1 MDFFSSFASAIVL
14 VLAGLCLLLI
24 VMVQAMQV
32 SKLRVRINQ
41 LTGGVEGGDLEAILG
56 EHLETVHQVGRDL
69 DELTARM
76 AFVESS
82 ARHHFAKGG
91 LIRFNPFS
99 DTGGNQSFVL
109 ALLDES
115 DDGVV
120 ISSLHSRTGT
130 RIYAKGVAGGKA
142 DTSLSVEEQEA
153 IDTARSKRTARP
165 AAPARSAAA
174 QRQAAASVA
183 GASPAA
189 VAAPA
194 PVAVEAKPVKPA
206 KAAPVPAPA
215 PAPAPEAEP
224 APVEAAAP
232 APAPVAQTGDS
243 GNETSEGSIA
253 SRTKGADNS
262 QQKPKDMASA
272 EASTEADPDKVDRK
286 PGQRPR

>member
-1 MDFFSSFASAIVL
+1 MDFFSSYASAIVL
-14 VLAGLCLLLI
+14 VLAGLCLLMI
-24 VMVQAMQV
+24 VMVQTMQV
-32 SKLRVRINQ
+32 NKLRVRIDH

-82 ARHHFAKGG
+82 ARHHFAKEG
-91 LIRFNPFS
+91 LIRFNPFA
-99 DTGGNQSFVL
+99 DTGGNQSFAL

-142 DTSLSVEEQEA
+142 DTSLSAEEQEA
-153 IDTARSKRTARP
+153 IDTARSKRTARS

-174 QRQAAASVA
+174 QRQAAASA
-183 GASPAA
+183 AKASPAV

-206 KAAPVPAPA
+206 KAAPAPA
-215 PAPAPEAEP
+215 PAPAPTAEP

-232 APAPVAQTGDS
+232 APAPAAQSGDS
-243 GNETSEGSIA
+243 RDETSESSIA
-253 SRTKGADNS
+253 SRTKSADDS
-262 QQKPKDMASA
+262 QQKPKDMASDG
-272 EASTEADPDKVDRK
+272 ASTEADPDKVDRK